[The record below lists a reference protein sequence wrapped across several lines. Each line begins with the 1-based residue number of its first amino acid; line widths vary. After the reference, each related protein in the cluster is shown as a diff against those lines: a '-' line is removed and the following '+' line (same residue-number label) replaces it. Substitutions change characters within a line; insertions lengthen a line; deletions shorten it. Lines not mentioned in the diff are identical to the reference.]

1 MDVVEEVAEGADE
14 DALDDAVED
23 AVEDAGEDTIL
34 PEVLIS
40 VVLLFRRDEAN
51 VDVSQVYSTYVDAMA
66 RSTE

>member
-1 MDVVEEVAEGADE
+1 MVEEVAEGADE
-14 DALDDAVED
+14 G

-51 VDVSQVYSTYVDAMA
+51 VDMSQVYSTYVDAMA